1 MKNKII
7 EVQDVLFREMKRLT
21 DKDFFTD
28 ENSKKELER
37 STAIYNQTTNF
48 IKAINTNI
56 AIRNLARWEETK
68 YDVLIKEL
76 GLSDEEV

>member
-7 EVQDVLFREMKRLT
+7 EVQDVLFQEMKRLNK
-21 DKDFFTD
+21 KDFLTD

-76 GLSDEEV
+76 GLSDE

>member
-7 EVQDVLFREMKRLT
+7 EVQDVLFQEMKRLNK
-21 DKDFFTD
+21 KDFITN

-76 GLSDEEV
+76 GLSDE

>member
-1 MKNKII
+1 MKNKLI
-7 EVQDVLFREMKRLT
+7 EVQDVLFQEMKRLNK
-21 DKDFFTD
+21 KDFLTD

-76 GLSDEEV
+76 GLSDE

>member
-7 EVQDVLFREMKRLT
+7 EVQDVLFQEMKRLNK
-21 DKDFFTD
+21 KDFLTD
-28 ENSKKELER
+28 ESSKKELER

-56 AIRNLARWEETK
+56 AIRNLARWEEIK